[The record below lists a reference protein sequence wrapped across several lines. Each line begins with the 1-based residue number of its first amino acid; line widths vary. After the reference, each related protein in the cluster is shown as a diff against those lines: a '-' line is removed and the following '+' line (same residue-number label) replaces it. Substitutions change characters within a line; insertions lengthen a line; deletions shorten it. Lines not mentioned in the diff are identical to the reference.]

1 MAQLIRKSVEPG
13 GLMVSSFILFL
24 TVVMG
29 FAVLSD
35 TYEFSQ
41 GDMAAIQL
49 NFYSLSKWKNVIE
62 QHNAPLHAYFDK
74 ADDIVI
80 IQIYGTEDRVDAAR
94 EMINQLRDLLD
105 NDFIPYLR
113 NNQEIDLKP
122 NKDVR
127 IIYRNRTEEGFRK
140 ILIWEYGKFR
150 FPSKE

>member
-13 GLMVSSFILFL
+13 GLIICAFMLFL
-24 TVVMG
+24 TVDMG
-29 FAVLSD
+29 SAALSD

-49 NFYSLSKWKNVIE
+49 NFYSLSKWKTIIE
-62 QHNAPLHAYFDK
+62 RYDAPFHAYYDQ
-74 ADDIVI
+74 ADDIVV

-94 EMINQLRDLLD
+94 GMIDQLRDLLD
-105 NDFIPYLR
+105 NDFVPYLR

-122 NKDVR
+122 NGDVR
-127 IIYRNRTEEGFRK
+127 IIYRNRTEEGFRR